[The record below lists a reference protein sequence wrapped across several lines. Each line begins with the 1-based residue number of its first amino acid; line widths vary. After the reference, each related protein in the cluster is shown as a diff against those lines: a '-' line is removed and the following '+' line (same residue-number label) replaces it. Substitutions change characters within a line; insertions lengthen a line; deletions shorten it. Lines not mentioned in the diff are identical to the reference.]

1 LIAISLLGMLAL
13 ASLKHGANLNS
24 SRVFWI
30 SPAFVLLVLFS
41 VAMSAC
47 GGGAAA
53 VKTANTYSLTVT
65 ATAGGATRTLGLTL
79 IVQ

>member
-1 LIAISLLGMLAL
+1 
-13 ASLKHGANLNS
+13 
-24 SRVFWI
+24 
-30 SPAFVLLVLFS
+30 LLVLFS

-47 GGGAAA
+47 GGGTGA

-79 IVQ
+79 VVQ